1 MSETNSQPAGLFGLA
16 RKLALTGV
24 AALHNRGDLFLV
36 ELQEEKTRLIEL
48 FIWAAIVSGLG
59 MMFLALF
66 TGTIILLF
74 PSGSRMYAAFGFCA
88 FYFIATTLAFL
99 NLRALW
105 KSDPPAFRD
114 TLSEVE
120 KDSEWLDSS
129 R

>member
-1 MSETNSQPAGLFGLA
+1 MSETNSHPAGLFSLA
-16 RKLALTGV
+16 RKLAVTGM

-48 FIWAAIVSGLG
+48 FIWTAIVAGLG

-74 PSGSRMYAAFGFCA
+74 PNGYRMYAALGFCVL
-88 FYFIATTLAFL
+88 YLLGTCLAFL

-105 KSDPPAFRD
+105 LSHPPAFGE
-114 TLSEVE
+114 TLTEVK
-120 KDSEWLDSS
+120 KDAEWFDSS
-129 R
+129 K